1 MRKSLSKERV
11 FELARV
17 PKFEREFARVF
28 ELDEASSFWSEGE
41 ESRVKISQICILP
54 KNLANSAPK
63 ARVFE
68 LAGVLSVSSEVLP
81 VEARFLCEAGEKSR
95 VFELARVPQSFS

>member
-1 MRKSLSKERV
+1 LSKERV

-54 KNLANSAPK
+54 KNLANSS
-63 ARVFE
+63 E
-68 LAGVLSVSSEVLP
+68 SEAGVLSVSSEVLP